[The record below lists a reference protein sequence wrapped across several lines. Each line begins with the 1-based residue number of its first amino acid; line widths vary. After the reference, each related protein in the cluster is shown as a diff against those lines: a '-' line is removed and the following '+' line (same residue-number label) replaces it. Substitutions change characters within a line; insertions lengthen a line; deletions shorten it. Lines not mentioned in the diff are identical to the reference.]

1 MSLLDRIR
9 RAIFRK
15 TPRGTAPR
23 LDPFTLSEPWRRF
36 AQDALSS
43 RRQFEDAV
51 RRTQSGPTQDRLAS
65 LGEQINASIAE
76 VFDTARAGHEL
87 SDALSRI
94 GAPAVRR
101 QIEAL
106 ERDQGELS
114 DRSETAAETLEALSA
129 RVATADRMAV
139 TIADTERQLRLIN
152 ARLSEAVTRC
162 IELSVGAFLP
172 DEFSAVEGT
181 VTSITDELEALRA
194 ALNDTPGRSQ
204 ASGA

>member
-9 RAIFRK
+9 NGIFRRS
-15 TPRGTAPR
+15 PRVSTPR

-36 AQDALSS
+36 AQDAQSS
-43 RRQFEDAV
+43 RRQFDDAV
-51 RRTQSGPTQDRLAS
+51 RRTRSGPTQDRLAS
-65 LGEQINASIAE
+65 LGEQINTSIAE

-94 GAPAVRR
+94 GAPSVRR
-101 QIEAL
+101 QIAAL
-106 ERDQGELS
+106 ERDREDQT
-114 DRSETAAETLEALSA
+114 DQSETAGSTLDALNA
-129 RVATADRMAV
+129 RLATADRMAA
-139 TIADTERQLRLIN
+139 TISDTERQLRLIN

-162 IELSVGAFLP
+162 IELSVGEFLP

-181 VTSITDELEALRA
+181 VTSITDELEALRD
-194 ALNDTPGRSQ
+194 ALNESPGRSQ